1 MYLQVHPKDQEVQ
14 STVCNAQGPRSLEF
28 DTHLS
33 LPQLV
38 KIVLEEEGV
47 IANDALVTCTK
58 IS

>member
-1 MYLQVHPKDQEVQ
+1 MYLQVHPKDQDVG
-14 STVCNAQGPRSLEF
+14 STMYNAQGQRSLEF

-38 KIVLEEEGV
+38 IIILEEEGV
-47 IANDALVTCTK
+47 IANDAQVTYTE